1 MKKLMKLP
9 NVITLLRVILSVFLN
24 FYIVKHFG
32 DMLIPIIITSIIFLT
47 DFLDG
52 RIARFNGSISKL
64 GAVFDVASDLLYII
78 ISYMVLYILHV
89 LPLWFLFVILFK
101 FAEFIITSYFI
112 KKVCSKKSIFI
123 FDFLGRVAAAM
134 FYVIPV
140 FSYITFHIMNARYL
154 YMVYSFMYIITF
166 AAFVSSSYRI
176 WTCIMNLKKCEDK
189 LQISKDGFY
198 EKY

>member
-1 MKKLMKLP
+1 MMNIP
-9 NVITLLRVILSVFLN
+9 NIITLLRVILSVFLN

-32 DMLIPIIITSIIFLT
+32 DMLIPIMITSIIFLT

-64 GAVFDVASDLLYII
+64 GAVLDVASDLLYII

-112 KKVCSKKSIFI
+112 KKTCSKKSIFI

-154 YMVYSFMYIITF
+154 YIVYSFMYIITF

-176 WTCIMNLKKCEDK
+176 WTCIVSLKKCEDSLK
-189 LQISKDGFY
+189 INRGQLTENRGQ
-198 EKY
+198 

>member
-1 MKKLMKLP
+1 MKKLMMKLP
-9 NVITLLRVILSVFLN
+9 NIITLLRVILSVFLN

-32 DMLIPIIITSIIFLT
+32 DMLIPIIITCIIFLT

-78 ISYMVLYILHV
+78 ISYMVLYIPHI

-112 KKVCSKKSIFI
+112 KKACSEKSIFI
-123 FDFLGRVAAAM
+123 FDFLGRIAAAM
-134 FYVIPV
+134 FYVIPI

-154 YMVYSFMYIITF
+154 YSLFIYVHYNFC
-166 AAFVSSSYRI
+166 
-176 WTCIMNLKKCEDK
+176 CICFFFIPYLDLYCK
-189 LQISKDGFY
+189 F
-198 EKY
+198 EKM